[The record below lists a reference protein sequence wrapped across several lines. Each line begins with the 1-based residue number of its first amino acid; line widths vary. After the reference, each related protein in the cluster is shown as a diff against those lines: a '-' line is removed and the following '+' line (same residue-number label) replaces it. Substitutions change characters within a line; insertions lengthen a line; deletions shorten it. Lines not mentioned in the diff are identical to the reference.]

1 MSRPALVIAN
11 PAAAGGEGRRRWNR
25 IAERMQR
32 RLGSLELAWTEAAG
46 DAERLA
52 REAADSRPLVVA
64 FGGDGTASEVA
75 RGLAAAADS
84 GKAEFGILPCGT
96 GNDFAAAAGIP
107 RGLPEAVE
115 FLASAGARPTDL
127 GLLRL
132 DDDAPGHFLNSCSL
146 GLAAAVVERTA
157 AGPRRSGKATY
168 ALAAA
173 REIATHASRIV
184 WLSLDGEPERPR
196 AVLDL
201 SVLNGR
207 RFGGGIPLA
216 PTADPGDSR
225 LDAVVIG
232 PLRLSAIPDAVFRL
246 LRGDHF
252 SRRELSHAPVRRL
265 RARWE
270 DGPAV
275 LEVDGEVRRATA
287 SLSIAVAPGAVRLR
301 RP

>member
-11 PAAAGGEGRRRWNR
+11 PAAGGGEGRRFWSR
-25 IAERMQR
+25 IAERMRQ
-32 RLGSLELAWTEAAG
+32 RLGPLELAWTQGAG

-52 REAADSRPLVVA
+52 REEAGSRPLVVA

-75 RGLAAAADS
+75 RGLVAA
-84 GKAEFGILPCGT
+84 GGEAEFGILPCGT

-107 RGLPEAVE
+107 RNLPEAVD
-115 FLASAGARPTDL
+115 FLASGSARPTDL

-132 DDDAPGHFLNSCSL
+132 GDGAPGHFLNSCSL

-173 REIATHASRIV
+173 REIATHTSRIV
-184 WLSLDGEPERPR
+184 WLSLDGGPERPR
-196 AVLDL
+196 PVLDL

-216 PTADPGDSR
+216 PAADPGDGR

-232 PLRLSAIPDAVFRL
+232 PLRLSALPDAVFRL

-252 SRRELSHAPVRRL
+252 SRRELSHAPVREL

-275 LEVDGEVRRATA
+275 LEVDGEVRRADA
-287 SLSIAVAPGAVRLR
+287 SLAISVAPGAVRLR

>member
-11 PAAAGGEGRRRWNR
+11 PAAAGGEGRRRWSR

-32 RLGSLELAWTEAAG
+32 GVGSLELAWTEAAG

-52 REAADSRPLVVA
+52 REEAGARPLVVA

-75 RGLAAAADS
+75 RGLAAA
-84 GKAEFGILPCGT
+84 GGGEAEFGILPCGT

-107 RGLPEAVE
+107 RALPEAVD

-132 DDDAPGHFLNSCSL
+132 DGAAPDHFLNSCSL

-173 REIATHASRIV
+173 REIATHASRVV
-184 WLSLDGEPERPR
+184 WLSFDGEPERPR

-216 PTADPGDSR
+216 PTADPGDGR

-232 PLRLSAIPDAVFRL
+232 PLRLSALPDAVFRL

-252 SRRELSHAPVRRL
+252 SRRELSHVPVREL

-287 SLSIAVAPGAVRLR
+287 SLSISAAPGAVRLR

>member
-1 MSRPALVIAN
+1 MSRPPLVIAN
-11 PAAAGGEGRRRWNR
+11 PAASGGEGRHRWSR
-25 IAERMQR
+25 IAARLQE
-32 RLGSLELAWTEAAG
+32 RLGSAETVWTEAAG

-52 REAADSRPLVVA
+52 RQAAGSRRLVVA

-75 RGLAAAADS
+75 RGLAAAGGAE
-84 GKAEFGILPCGT
+84 AEFGILPCGT

-107 RGLPEAVE
+107 RSLPEAVD
-115 FLASAGARPTDL
+115 FLASGRARPTDL

-132 DDDAPGHFLNSCSL
+132 DEGTPGHFLNSCSL

-157 AGPRRSGKATY
+157 AGPRRTGKATY

-173 REIATHASRIV
+173 REIATHAPRIL
-184 WLSLDGEPERPR
+184 WLSFDGGPERPR
-196 AVLDL
+196 PVLDL

-216 PTADPGDSR
+216 PAADPGDGR

-232 PLRLSAIPDAVFRL
+232 PLRLAVLPDAVFRL

-252 SRRELSHAPVRRL
+252 SRRELDHAPVREL

-275 LEVDGEVRRATA
+275 LEVDGEVRRASR
-287 SLSIAVAPGAVRLR
+287 SLSITVAPGALTLR

>member
-1 MSRPALVIAN
+1 MNRPPLVIAN
-11 PAAAGGEGRRRWNR
+11 PAAAGGEGRRRWSR
-25 IAERMQR
+25 IAARLQE
-32 RLGSLELAWTEAAG
+32 RLGPTETAWTAAAG

-52 REAADSRPLVVA
+52 REEAGARRLIVA

-75 RGLAAAADS
+75 RGLAAA
-84 GKAEFGILPCGT
+84 GGREAEFGILPCGT

-107 RGLPEAVE
+107 RALPEAVDL
-115 FLASAGARPTDL
+115 LADGSARPTDL

-132 DDDAPGHFLNSCSL
+132 DDDRSPGHFLNSCSL

-157 AGPRRSGKATY
+157 AGPRRTGKATY

-184 WLSLDGEPERPR
+184 WLSFDGAPERPR

-216 PTADPGDSR
+216 PAADPGDGR

-232 PLRLSAIPDAVFRL
+232 PLRLAILPDAVFRL

-252 SRRELSHAPVRRL
+252 SRRELDHAPIREL

-275 LEVDGEVRRATA
+275 LEVDGEVRRASR
-287 SLSIAVAPGAVRLR
+287 SLSISVAPGALALR